1 MTWLSAHVTPM
12 REKIGNAINRTQE
25 GGVLCVFLC
34 KGPLMNREIFNIL
47 INVETK
53 YNLLKM

>member
-25 GGVLCVFLC
+25 GGVLCVFLR
-34 KGPLMNREIFNIL
+34 KGPLMNREIFNIS

-53 YNLLKM
+53 YNQLKT